1 MKPKRLITVASLLLL
16 LTATISLSA
25 SDKPSLSGKWKFSW
39 EARIGT
45 EIGTLQLEQTGTKL
59 TGAYKGHLTTTN
71 VSGTI
76 NADNNVNLTF
86 DFRGAHTFTLLFTG
100 KIDGDKMTG
109 KFEIEGLKNGYDS
122 HGENVRP
129 SNYSWNAVR
138 MPAQSQQAASAN
150 QRQPASKV
158 NN

>member
-1 MKPKRLITVASLLLL
+1 LKPRQITTASILLFILA
-16 LTATISLSA
+16 ATISLSA
-25 SDKPSLSGKWKFSW
+25 SDQPALSGKWKFSW

-45 EIGTLQLEQTGTKL
+45 EIGTLQLEQTDSKL

-76 NADNNVNLTF
+76 DADNNVHLTF
-86 DFRGAHTFTLLFTG
+86 DFRGVHTFTLLFTG
-100 KIDGDKMTG
+100 KIDGDKMAG

-138 MPAQSQQAASAN
+138 ITDHAIVD
-150 QRQPASKV
+150 QRQSTVASKV